1 MRIFTYYH
9 IVSSLAVFLRLFM
22 LKMSVLPVPFC
33 AIAVLNCKI
42 GAMMQAAEAHYAL
55 VFDPNRSFISDF
67 YGRNG
72 TISCA
77 QPAADAGVFRF
88 KMTCF
93 AHGIIFQSE
102 NALTRN
108 IGVFFFIKSPQ
119 ARFFIAPIIRSICP
133 SATSLVRR
141 TLFLSLKSNMG
152 VQVSGIFTLNFAET
166 ERPLLQRICS
176 ASFPVCPGVVPYVA
190 ANQR

>member
-1 MRIFTYYH
+1 
-9 IVSSLAVFLRLFM
+9 M

-72 TISCA
+72 TIPCA

-93 AHGIIFQSE
+93 AHGIIFHSGKCSYE
-102 NALTRN
+102 KHRRF
-108 IGVFFFIKSPQ
+108 VFHKIAASAIFYCTDNTVDLSLGGFVG
-119 ARFFIAPIIRSICP
+119 AANLVFIA
-133 SATSLVRR
+133 
-141 TLFLSLKSNMG
+141 
-152 VQVSGIFTLNFAET
+152 
-166 ERPLLQRICS
+166 
-176 ASFPVCPGVVPYVA
+176 
-190 ANQR
+190 